1 MREVLAFIK
10 EEVQTHSDLLNN
22 DVLVESDTDIFN
34 VTDSLARLEVMFSIE
49 NEYFPD
55 NNHDINMMEYTTMTC
70 KQLAD
75 LIEDAIK

>member
-1 MREVLAFIK
+1 
-10 EEVQTHSDLLNN
+10 
-22 DVLVESDTDIFN
+22 
-34 VTDSLARLEVMFSIE
+34 MFSIE

>member
-1 MREVLAFIK
+1 MSEVLAFIK